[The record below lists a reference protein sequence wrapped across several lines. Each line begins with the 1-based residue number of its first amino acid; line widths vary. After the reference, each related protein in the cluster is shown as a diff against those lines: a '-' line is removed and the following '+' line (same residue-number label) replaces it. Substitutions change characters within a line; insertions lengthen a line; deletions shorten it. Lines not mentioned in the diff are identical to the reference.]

1 MAHNQIRAGINDW
14 LHSPCVDTANPHL
27 PVPARTSRETLAFVR
42 FPSSL
47 QWPLSWGPSC
57 FVPSSTSLG
66 PVTASPKSAA
76 RPQVW
81 SSSAPLHTPGTPA
94 PGMCGEWCLEVGTPA
109 SPSCPALGSSGNPY
123 PSWNLRSGRHLGD
136 ISSQASSPFRGEISA
151 QSGLAML
158 PDLGFPETPLHPI
171 SRENKSQRHVVPP
184 SLGKNEDCGAWRGGT
199 SACQG
204 RSPGRAR
211 TNDPAASCNSQRP
224 LSPTGPL

>member
-14 LHSPCVDTANPHL
+14 LHSPCVDTTNPHP

-42 FPSSL
+42 FPFSL

-81 SSSAPLHTPGTPA
+81 SSSGPLHTPGAPA

-109 SPSCPALGSSGNPY
+109 SPSCPALGASGNPY
-123 PSWNLRSGRHLGD
+123 PSWNLRSRRHLGD
-136 ISSQASSPFRGEISA
+136 ISSQASSPSRRG
-151 QSGLAML
+151 
-158 PDLGFPETPLHPI
+158 DLCSE
-171 SRENKSQRHVVPP
+171 
-184 SLGKNEDCGAWRGGT
+184 W
-199 SACQG
+199 
-204 RSPGRAR
+204 PGRA
-211 TNDPAASCNSQRP
+211 P
-224 LSPTGPL
+224 

>member
-1 MAHNQIRAGINDW
+1 MAHNQTRAGTNDW
-14 LHSPCVDTANPHL
+14 LHSPCVDTANPHP
-27 PVPARTSRETLAFVR
+27 PVSARTSWETLAFVR
-42 FPSSL
+42 FPFSL

-66 PVTASPKSAA
+66 PATASPKSAA

-81 SSSAPLHTPGTPA
+81 SSSGPLHTPGAPA
-94 PGMCGEWCLEVGTPA
+94 PGCVGSGAWRWAHQPLPAALPSGPRETLTHPGTSDLEGTWETSHPR
-109 SPSCPALGSSGNPY
+109 PPL
-123 PSWNLRSGRHLGD
+123 HLV
-136 ISSQASSPFRGEISA
+136 GEISA
-151 QSGLAML
+151 QSGLAVL

-171 SRENKSQRHVVPP
+171 SWESKSQRHVVPP
-184 SLGKNEDCGAWRGGT
+184 SLGKNEDRGAWRGGT

-211 TNDPAASCNSQRP
+211 TNDPAAVYNSQRP